1 MCKKAAC
8 DSCSEFSPP
17 LSNLLAPEIDSSTPS
32 VPPVH
37 DCVNPNSLIHTKLSR
52 LLTGFL
58 EKSTWWGCGS
68 HVPMVM
74 DSIPEEERCA
84 CDPKIERDGKQ
95 YPPMAKQP
103 F

>member
-1 MCKKAAC
+1 MHRDKSK
-8 DSCSEFSPP
+8 PG
-17 LSNLLAPEIDSSTPS
+17 SSFTKIVPS
-32 VPPVH
+32 SH
-37 DCVNPNSLIHTKLSR
+37 WY
-52 LLTGFL
+52 FL

-74 DSIPEEERCA
+74 DAIPEQERCA